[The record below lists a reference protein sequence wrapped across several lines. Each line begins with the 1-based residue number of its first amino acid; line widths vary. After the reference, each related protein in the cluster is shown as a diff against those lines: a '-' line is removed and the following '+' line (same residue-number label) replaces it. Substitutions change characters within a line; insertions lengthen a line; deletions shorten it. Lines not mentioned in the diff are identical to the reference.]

1 MRISSPADLGAL
13 VRQARHD
20 QDLTQTDLATRIG
33 TSRQWVAQLE
43 SGAPNTR
50 LELVLAALRALD
62 LRIDVRP
69 ESAPAQAAAG
79 SGLTSWW
86 LQAAST
92 AEVAAA
98 TLSRLGGHSGGA
110 AGGVP
115 PWWRRSVEGANVA
128 PALRDLADA
137 QARRLAAIASGN
149 DAPTTSGDG
158 AED

>member
-69 ESAPAQAAAG
+69 ENAPPQVAVP
-79 SGLTSWW
+79 
-86 LQAAST
+86 AASL
-92 AEVAAA
+92 AELAAA
-98 TLSRLGGHSGGA
+98 TLSRLDTQ
-110 AGGVP
+110 
-115 PWWRRSVEGANVA
+115 RSPLDSRSPGLGPAVTIP

-149 DAPTTSGDG
+149 DAPTTRGGDG
-158 AED
+158 TED